1 MAEQMIA
8 KYLGNNCPTTPQ
20 LAAFVATRIKEFLPA
35 GALDRIMEDIHEHG
49 GELEDGVKEVNLE
62 VMKKAD
68 QYKEEEVREA
78 RETKGMAKIVDSGA
92 GDTDLVQ
99 KGRFLDEKEV
109 IMRFLAFTKFPEEF
123 RDKMVEAFIEQSV

>member
-1 MAEQMIA
+1 MIA

-35 GALDRIMEDIHEHG
+35 GVL
-49 GELEDGVKEVNLE
+49 
-62 VMKKAD
+62 
-68 QYKEEEVREA
+68 A
-78 RETKGMAKIVDSGA
+78 RSMAKMVDPGA

-123 RDKMVEAFIEQSV
+123 RDKMVEAFNEQSV